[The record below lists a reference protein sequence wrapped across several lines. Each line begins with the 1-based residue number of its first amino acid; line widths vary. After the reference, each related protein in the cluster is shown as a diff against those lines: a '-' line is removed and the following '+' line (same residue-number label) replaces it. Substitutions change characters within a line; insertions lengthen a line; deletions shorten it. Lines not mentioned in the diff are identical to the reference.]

1 MKKRPIRRANIV
13 VKESLTADEFYEECF
28 GDRPKWSVF
37 LLGLRTREDMTQK
50 EFSKLIGVKQGDL
63 SKMERGLRPIG
74 KELAKRIAGVF
85 KVDYRIFL

>member
-1 MKKRPIRRANIV
+1 MLEPMKKRPIRRANIV

-50 EFSKLIGVKQGDL
+50 EFSKLIGVK
-63 SKMERGLRPIG
+63 
-74 KELAKRIAGVF
+74 ELAKRIAGVF